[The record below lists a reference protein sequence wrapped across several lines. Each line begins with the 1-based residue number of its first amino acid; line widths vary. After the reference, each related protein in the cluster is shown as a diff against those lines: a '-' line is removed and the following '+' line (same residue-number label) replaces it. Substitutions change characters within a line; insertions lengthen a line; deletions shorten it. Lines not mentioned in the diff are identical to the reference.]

1 MDEPTRNVAVTFA
14 ILPYGSLENWAV
26 GQSKRSG
33 WPTGP
38 ARSRAHQSRS
48 SKEVTSG
55 QPPNPSRPQ
64 ASREEEL
71 RAGSIQAVHR
81 EISGGRW
88 PGAAAIGSGSG
99 VRDGSGAGEK
109 AYKKCEGLRLPLPL
123 AYREEGEGGTRGHR
137 GASGISLLPFTVK
150 PLP

>member
-26 GQSKRSG
+26 GQSKRLG
-33 WPTGP
+33 WPTGHRP
-38 ARSRAHQSRS
+38 DPGPTKVAR
-48 SKEVTSG
+48 
-55 QPPNPSRPQ
+55 PSRPR

-109 AYKKCEGLRLPLPL
+109 AYKKCEGLRLPLHL
-123 AYREEGEGGTRGHR
+123 ASREEGEGGTRGHR
-137 GASGISLLPFTVK
+137 GASGISLLPFTLK